1 MNSFGDTEDDMEGFG
16 FVRNWFFKQVDD
28 ISFNKWKLCFKTW
41 MQAKRQKNLT
51 FNPWWAFELLP

>member
-51 FNPWWAFELLP
+51 FNP